1 MMINERLYWKAVQ
14 YAEWRCH
21 KDETLLMPKVLLGE
35 YNRLLKIEDA
45 LQGLTDQAQQL
56 NLGYGNKMTMKLIK
70 VGEFEFIEHTDNEG
84 DKLLVGGAYYNDEQG
99 EYLFEPRGDLI
110 AHYDAADLRGI
121 AEILANKNEGG

>member
-1 MMINERLYWKAVQ
+1 MINEDLFYKAFRHAQ
-14 YAEWRCH
+14 FRCDVG
-21 KDETLLMPKVLLGE
+21 DEKNLPAILLSE
-35 YNRLLKIEDA
+35 YNRLLKIEEA
-45 LQGLTDQAQQL
+45 LQWLTDQAQQL

>member
-1 MMINERLYWKAVQ
+1 MMINEDLFDKAFR
-14 YAEWRCH
+14 YAGWRCDSGS
-21 KDETLLMPKVLLGE
+21 KEFQRTLLWE
-35 YNRLLKIEDA
+35 YNRLLKVENA

-84 DKLLVGGAYYNDEQG
+84 DKLLVGGAYYNAEQG

-110 AHYDAADLRGI
+110 AHYDAADLQGI
-121 AEILANKNEGG
+121 TDILVAKNEGG